1 MQHRAFPA
9 TASRRLSGF
18 TAATGLVAAAMLL
31 AHSPS
36 VSAQAAY
43 PSRAIK
49 LIVPFPAGG
58 GTDLIAREVANKVAV
73 SNGWSIII
81 DNKPGSGGNLGV
93 DAAAKSA
100 PDGYTLVLGQT
111 SNLAIN
117 PTLYPKLP
125 YNPEKDL
132 TPIVAVASAPLALV
146 VAADSPY
153 KTVADVVAAAK
164 AKPESLNYASSGSG
178 TVAHLA
184 TELLQKTAGVKFTH
198 VPYKGAAQG
207 STDLIGGQIQ
217 MYMSSVPTLIGF
229 VNNGKMRFLAV
240 TSAKRTADLPA
251 VPTVAE
257 SGFKGFE
264 AVTWFGIAGPAGLP
278 KDMVAKLNAA
288 FNKALQDPEV
298 KKKLASQGTDA
309 LGGTPEQFAK
319 LIHDDIGRWAPI
331 VKESGAKVD

>member
-1 MQHRAFPA
+1 MTSFR
-9 TASRRLSGF
+9 TNGGASRRFALAALGMIAAGGLLG
-18 TAATGLVAAAMLL
+18 TAPAL
-31 AHSPS
+31 A
-36 VSAQAAY
+36 QGNY
-43 PSRAIK
+43 PSRPIR

-58 GTDLIAREVANKVAV
+58 GTDLIAREVANKVAT

-93 DAAAKSA
+93 DAAAKAA

-125 YNPEKDL
+125 YDPQKDL
-132 TPIVAVASAPLALV
+132 APVALVASAPLVLV

-153 KTVADVVAAAK
+153 KTLADVVAAAK
-164 AKPESLNYASSGSG
+164 ARPEALNYASSGSG

-184 TELLQKTAGVKFTH
+184 TELFQKTAGVRFTH

-207 STDLIGGQIQ
+207 STDLIGGQLQ
-217 MYMSSVPTLIGF
+217 MYMSSIPTLIGY
-229 VNNGKMRFLAV
+229 VKNGKMRAIAV

-257 SGFKGFE
+257 SGYPGFE
-264 AVTWFGIAGPAGLP
+264 AITWFGVAGPKGLP
-278 KDMVAKLNAA
+278 ADVVSRLNAA
-288 FNKALQDPEV
+288 FNKALQDAEV
-298 KKKLASQGTDA
+298 QKKLASQGTEA
-309 LGGTPEQFAK
+309 LGGTPERFAT
-319 LIHDDIGRWAPI
+319 LIRDDIVRWGKV

>member
-1 MQHRAFPA
+1 MTSFR
-9 TASRRLSGF
+9 TTGGASRRFALAALGLI
-18 TAATGLVAAAMLL
+18 ATGSLLGAAPVL
-31 AHSPS
+31 
-36 VSAQAAY
+36 AQAGY
-43 PSRAIK
+43 PSRPIR

-58 GTDLIAREVANKVAV
+58 GTDLIAREVANKVAT

-93 DAAAKSA
+93 DAAAKA
-100 PDGYTLVLGQT
+100 TPDGYTLVLGQT

-125 YNPEKDL
+125 YDPQKDL
-132 TPIVAVASAPLALV
+132 SPVTLVATAPLVLV

-153 KTVADVVAAAK
+153 KTLADVVAAAK
-164 AKPESLNYASSGSG
+164 ARPETLNYASSGSG

-217 MYMSSVPTLIGF
+217 MYISSVVTLSGHIR
-229 VNNGKMRFLAV
+229 NGKMRALAV
-240 TSAKRTADLPA
+240 TSAKRSADLPN

-257 SGFKGFE
+257 AGYKGFE
-264 AVTWFGIAGPAGLP
+264 AVTWFGIAAPAGVS
-278 KDMVAKLNAA
+278 KDAVAKLNAA
-288 FNKALQDPEV
+288 FNKALETPDV
-298 KKKLASQGTDA
+298 RKKLTEQGADV
-309 LGGTPEQFAK
+309 LGGPSEQFAA
-319 LIHDDIGRWAPI
+319 LVRDETVRWAKV

>member
-1 MQHRAFPA
+1 
-9 TASRRLSGF
+9 
-18 TAATGLVAAAMLL
+18 MLL
-31 AHSPS
+31 APSPA
-36 VSAQAAY
+36 SAQAAY

-73 SNGWSIII
+73 ANGWSIII

-93 DAAAKSA
+93 DAAAKST

-132 TPIVAVASAPLALV
+132 TPIVTVASAPLALV

-153 KTVADVVAAAK
+153 KTLADVVAAAK
-164 AKPESLNYASSGSG
+164 AKPEALNYASSGSG

-217 MYMSSVPTLIGF
+217 MYMSSVPTLIGY
-229 VNNGKMRFLAV
+229 VKNGKMRVLAV

-264 AVTWFGIAGPAGLP
+264 AVTWFGIAGPDGLP
-278 KDMVAKLNAA
+278 KDVVAKVNGA

-298 KKKLASQGTDA
+298 KKKLASQGADA

-319 LIHDDIGRWAPI
+319 LIRDDIVRWAPI